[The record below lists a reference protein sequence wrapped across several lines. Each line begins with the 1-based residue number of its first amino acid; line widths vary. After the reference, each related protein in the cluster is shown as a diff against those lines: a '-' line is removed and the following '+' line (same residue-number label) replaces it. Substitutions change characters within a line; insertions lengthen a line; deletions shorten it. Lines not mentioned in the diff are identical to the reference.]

1 MPKGDGARK
10 SRMLGKAI
18 ETDIANMENQNAV
31 NTENGKNVNTELS
44 KSVGTDSGNTVIV
57 PTEDEPAV
65 SLTIKVPLSYRQH
78 WQIEAKKR
86 RTSVT
91 SLVVEALSKELGLPE
106 S

>member
-18 ETDIANMENQNAV
+18 ETDVANMENQNAV
-31 NTENGKNVNTELS
+31 NTETS
-44 KSVGTDSGNTVIV
+44 KSVNTDNSNAVV
-57 PTEDEPAV
+57 PPAEDEPAV

>member
-18 ETDIANMENQNAV
+18 ETDIANMENSNAV
-31 NTENGKNVNTELS
+31 NTENGKTVNT
-44 KSVGTDSGNTVIV
+44 DSSNAGNIRI
-57 PTEDEPAV
+57 EEEPAV
-65 SLTIKVPLSYRQH
+65 SLTVKVPLAYRQH